1 MDASR
6 ILERDDGHTAPKGG
20 CMEETKLQ
28 EPAYSNEPPAIA
40 LEDAAEPPSE
50 GAQPSQLSANVQVP
64 QRQPGVYAPITMDSQ
79 SEEQS
84 ELRDFLA
91 FLKRTWRVWATAV
104 AVFLAI
110 AVTIFGAQ
118 RLNDMMKVA
127 QLKRYDEAIASLSP
141 DRLVARCGQPAQDQT
156 KEVFPVIIRTIH
168 YKPWTGDPLLFA
180 FSRTADQ
187 QGAWVFLSMKN
198 EAGTKTFDTPEAKIA
213 AFSCLDSSK

>member
-1 MDASR
+1 MGEA
-6 ILERDDGHTAPKGG
+6 
-20 CMEETKLQ
+20 KLQ
-28 EPAYSNEPPAIA
+28 EPAYSRESPAFA
-40 LEDAAEPPSE
+40 LVDAAEPPSE
-50 GAQPSQLSANVQVP
+50 VAPEQPSQLSAKAQVP
-64 QRQPGVYAPITMDSQ
+64 QRHPGVYAPITMDPQ

-84 ELRDFLA
+84 GLRDFLA

-104 AVFLAI
+104 GVLLAI
-110 AVTIFGAQ
+110 VVTIFGAQ
-118 RLNDMMKVA
+118 RLSDKMKVA

-141 DRLVARCGQPAQDQT
+141 DRLIARCGQPAQDQT
-156 KEVFPVIIRTIH
+156 KEVFPVIMRTIQ
-168 YKPWTGDPLLFA
+168 YKPWTGDPLVFA

>member
-1 MDASR
+1 
-6 ILERDDGHTAPKGG
+6 
-20 CMEETKLQ
+20 MEETKLQ
-28 EPAYSNEPPAIA
+28 EPAYSSESPAIA
-40 LEDAAEPPSE
+40 LVDAAEPPSE
-50 GAQPSQLSANVQVP
+50 VAPAQPSQLSADAQVP
-64 QRQPGVYAPITMDSQ
+64 QRQPGVYAPITMDPQ

-110 AVTIFGAQ
+110 VVTIVGAQ

-127 QLKRYDEAIASLSP
+127 QLKRFDEAITSLSP
-141 DRLVARCGQPAQDQT
+141 DRLIARCGQPAQDQT
-156 KEVFPVIIRTIH
+156 KEVFPVIMRTIQ
-168 YKPWTGDPLLFA
+168 YKPWTGDPLVFA

-198 EAGTKTFDTPEAKIA
+198 EAGTKTFDTPEARIA